1 MELGLCVEMVFA
13 DLPFEERLEKAAAA
27 GLKNVEMWLVD
38 RSWQAGPDALA
49 RVAERCGVR
58 ITNTVVG
65 SPDGSVGGGLTDPA
79 MRELW
84 LERTRMT
91 LDFNRAAGIPM
102 TIVCTGNDVDGLT
115 DEQMFESV
123 VEGLKPTVELA
134 EAANLSRM

>member
-65 SPDGSVGGGLTDPA
+65 SPEMWNCSSANLLTSTVHRAEFFYPVVAVTSRWIVLRQGKDESDTGLET
-79 MRELW
+79 
-84 LERTRMT
+84 
-91 LDFNRAAGIPM
+91 
-102 TIVCTGNDVDGLT
+102 
-115 DEQMFESV
+115 QV
-123 VEGLKPTVELA
+123 VEMIGNQF
-134 EAANLSRM
+134 NLRST